1 MSSCRFHFAFVF
13 QSGTI
18 PKVRDTEW
26 WGNTF
31 NTGARFAPES
41 QTDAEKDQPNALGRH
56 TLEIEAVINRYYT
69 VHIAR
74 VIVVMA
80 LISLTSLTA
89 FCDDPEVTCLDRLS
103 LAVTLLL
110 TATA

>member
-1 MSSCRFHFAFVF
+1 M
-13 QSGTI
+13 
-18 PKVRDTEW
+18 RDTEW
-26 WGNTF
+26 WGTTY
-31 NTGARFAPES
+31 NTGARFKAES
-41 QTDAEKDQPNALGRH
+41 QANQDQSSSARLGRH
-56 TLEIEAVINRYYT
+56 TLEIEAVINRFYT

-80 LISLTSLTA
+80 LISLTSFTS
-89 FCDDPEVTCLDRLS
+89 FCESPDVTCLDRLS